1 MLNTSEPFP
10 GWPSGGDRPVI
21 YLTLTADEA
30 RERFKIDNW
39 VNDFDKS
46 LNTPIKIAYFLD
58 EIIGP
63 VVLVH
68 YNHPEHIHTNAR
80 IEINVDKA
88 VNVELATSRLV
99 DLLAL
104 QESDIAGILNTS
116 DFIDLREA

>member
-10 GWPSGGDRPVI
+10 GWPSGNERPVI
-21 YLTLTADEA
+21 YLTLTPDEA
-30 RERFKIDNW
+30 RERFKIDDW

-46 LNTPIKIAYFLD
+46 LNTPIKIAYFVD

-63 VVLVH
+63 VVLV
-68 YNHPEHIHTNAR
+68 YYYLPEHIRTNAR
-80 IEINVDKA
+80 IEINIDKTA
-88 VNVELATSRLV
+88 NVELATSRLV

-104 QESDIAGILNTS
+104 QESDIAGILKTS